1 MADVFIGLG
10 SNLGDRPRFLRQ
22 ALQALQ
28 SPQIRLRQC
37 SGFRRTAPVGGPE
50 QPDFVNAVARLEV
63 QTTPKALMHRL
74 LQTEARF
81 GRRRQEVNGPR
92 TLDLDLL
99 VFGQHQDQTEFL
111 TLPHPRATKRRFVL
125 EPLIEIAPRL
135 ALNGKSAWDHLQT
148 LPASC

>member
-22 ALQALQ
+22 ALMALENSWIQ
-28 SPQIRLRQC
+28 VRQC

-50 QPDFVNAVARLEV
+50 QPDFVNAAARLEV
-63 QTTPKALMHRL
+63 QGNPKALLHHL

-81 GRRRQEVNGPR
+81 GRHRRMVNGPR

-99 VFGQHQDQTEFL
+99 VYGSHSYQTEFL
-111 TLPHPRATKRRFVL
+111 TLPHPRATERRFVL
-125 EPLIEIAPRL
+125 EPLVELAPRL
-135 ALNGKSAWDHLQT
+135 PLNGRTASDHLLALNA
-148 LPASC
+148 